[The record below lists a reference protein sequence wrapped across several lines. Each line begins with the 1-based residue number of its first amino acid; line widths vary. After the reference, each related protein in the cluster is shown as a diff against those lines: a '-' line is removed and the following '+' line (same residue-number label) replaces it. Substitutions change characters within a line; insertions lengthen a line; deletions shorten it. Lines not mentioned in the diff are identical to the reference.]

1 MKRINNLKLV
11 SSQEIQSVILE
22 CKSKV
27 WNHIEMSP
35 SNQVNEQFISY
46 MEETIKELNEVLEQ
60 RKVA

>member
-35 SNQVNEQFISY
+35 SNQVNEQFVSY
-46 MEETIKELNEVLEQ
+46 MEETIKELSEVLEQ

>member
-1 MKRINNLKLV
+1 MNKNKLRLV
-11 SSQEIQSVILE
+11 PNQEIQSVIMD
-22 CKSKV
+22 CKRKV

-46 MEETIKELNEVLEQ
+46 MEDTIKELNEILEQ